1 MTFAIFAFFV
11 SFHSIPADDIQPLAK
26 WIFQWLPRSPATCWF
41 FNEEE
46 KKTSRMRMLRDGT
59 NEIGEKVSV
68 ILSQSL
74 RQHLTPTLGRL

>member
-11 SFHSIPADDIQPLAK
+11 SFHSVLTDDIQPLTK

-59 NEIGEKVSV
+59 SEIGEKVSA
-68 ILSQSL
+68 ILLQSL
-74 RQHLTPTLGRL
+74 RLHLTPTLGRL